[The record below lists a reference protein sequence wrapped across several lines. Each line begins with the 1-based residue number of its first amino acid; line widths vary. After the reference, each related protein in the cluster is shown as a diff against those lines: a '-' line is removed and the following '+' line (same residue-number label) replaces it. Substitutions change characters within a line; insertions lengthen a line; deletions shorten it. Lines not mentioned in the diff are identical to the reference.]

1 MPCIEAAMSVIAT
14 SIELHGRTRIFLDCR
29 DAPPE
34 PADLRRIERAIER
47 SVAQADFAEEMH
59 RELA

>member
-1 MPCIEAAMSVIAT
+1 MSVIAT

-47 SVAQADFAEEMH
+47 SMAQADFAEEMH